1 MPKPSKKTSRKTP
14 KKTPAKTKRKAAM
27 ETAMPMN
34 EHKSVSIKKA
44 SNGFV
49 VSSYTDK
56 GEKTLIAKTKKEA
69 KTHTDKLLGF

>member
-1 MPKPSKKTSRKTP
+1 MPKKKIPAKKAPSKK
-14 KKTPAKTKRKAAM
+14 KKNTTV
-27 ETAMPMN
+27 AMPMN

-44 SNGFV
+44 NNGFV

-69 KTHTDKLLGF
+69 KQHADKLLGF